1 MLSHRTLAFAIAL
14 ASAAC
19 GPNLPPDVATTT
31 KVQSDE
37 AAIRSAVAMP
47 HRSEANRKRDVYRHP
62 IETLSF
68 FGLKPD
74 MTVVEMFPGQG
85 WYTEILAPLL
95 ADHGKLIVTTVDTSS
110 YTGGPQDKPGVKA
123 AHDLQERFK
132 AQPELFGK
140 VQVTRID
147 PPNNFVL
154 GPDNSADMVLTF
166 RSVHDW
172 VRDGVADKVFAAM
185 FKVLKPGGTL
195 GLVAHVSPNADAAL
209 AGKTGYLQEPYVIEL
224 AKKAGFTLAARSDVN
239 ANPKDTHDWPE
250 GVWTLPPTYRLGD
263 KNRDLYAMIGES
275 DRMTLR
281 FVKPGKP

>member
-1 MLSHRTLAFAIAL
+1 MLSHRTLALAIAL

-31 KVQSDE
+31 KTESPE
-37 AAIRSAVAMP
+37 AAIRAAAAMP

-68 FGLKPD
+68 FGVKPD
-74 MTVVEMFPGQG
+74 MTVIEMFPGQG

-95 ADHGKLIVTTVDTSS
+95 ADHGKLIVTSVDPN
-110 YTGGPQDKPGVKA
+110 GPQDKPGFKA

-140 VQVTRID
+140 VQVARID
-147 PPNNFVL
+147 PPDNFVL

-195 GLVAHVSPNADAAL
+195 GLVAHASPNADPAK
-209 AGKTGYLQEPYVIEL
+209 AGKTGYLQEGYVIEL

-239 ANPKDTHDWPE
+239 ANPKDVHDWPE

-263 KNRDLYAMIGES
+263 KNRDLYATIGES

>member
-1 MLSHRTLAFAIAL
+1 MIHRTLAFALTL
-14 ASAAC
+14 ATFSC
-19 GPNLPPDVATTT
+19 GPSLPADVATTT

-37 AAIRSAVAMP
+37 AAIRTAVAMP

-62 IETLSF
+62 VETLAF

-85 WYTEILAPLL
+85 WYTEILAPIL
-95 ADHGKLIVTTVDTSS
+95 AEHGKLIVTSLDPN
-110 YTGGPQDKPGVKA
+110 GPQDKPGFKG

-132 AQPELFGK
+132 AQPDIFGK
-140 VQVTRID
+140 VQTTRID
-147 PPNNFVL
+147 PPEHFEL
-154 GPDNSADMVLTF
+154 GPDGSADMVLTF

-172 VRDGVADKVFAAM
+172 VRDGVADKVFTAM
-185 FKVLKPGGTL
+185 FKVLKPGGVL
-195 GLVAHVSPNADAAL
+195 GLTGHVSPNADPAQ
-209 AGKTGYLQEPYVIEL
+209 AGKTGYLQEGYVIEL
-224 AKKAGFTLAARSDVN
+224 AKKAGFSLAGRSDVN
-239 ANPKDTHDWPE
+239 ANPKDAHNWPE

-263 KNRDLYAMIGES
+263 KNRDLYTTIGES

>member
-1 MLSHRTLAFAIAL
+1 MLFHRTLALAIAL

-31 KVQSDE
+31 KTQSDE
-37 AAIRSAVAMP
+37 AAIRAAVAGP
-47 HRSEANRKRDVYRHP
+47 NRSEANRKRDVYRHP

-95 ADHGKLIVTTVDTSS
+95 ADHGKLIVTSVDPN
-110 YTGGPQDKPGVKA
+110 GPQDKPGFKA

-147 PPNNFVL
+147 PPGNFAL
-154 GPDNSADMVLTF
+154 GPDGSADMVLTF

-195 GLVAHVSPNADAAL
+195 GLVAHVSPNADPAQ
-209 AGKTGYLQEPYVIEL
+209 AGKTGYLTEGYVIEL